1 MPHVVLN
8 TSSPLRELIDEL
20 EPFVV
25 READT
30 VWRLRD
36 TYLSKGGQHAL
47 AECLVVIAG
56 RPRRFFVHL
65 AQRTHDAAVVVRL
78 YASPPVEPLP
88 SVKRMIALLAEAV
101 ECSHPDVEIAH
112 STIREAFSDRYRHQP
127 DPQRT
132 GWDPLLSL
140 DALGGRVEWEVLYG
154 RAGEIEIEI
163 GSGKGSYLIAA
174 AAERLDVN
182 FLSIERARPYAEHL
196 RDRVSRHDL
205 RNVRIVRADAG
216 RFLAECIVPGSVRVL
231 HIYFPDPW
239 PKKRHRKRRLVSP
252 DFVAAAAQAL
262 EPGGEIRFV
271 TDHAKYFANATAT
284 FEANADLTAAP
295 VIEAEMT
302 DLSNYE
308 QKYRAQGRPI
318 HRARYQRVTPP

>member
-1 MPHVVLN
+1 MPHVVLH

-56 RPRRFFVHL
+56 RPQRFFVHL
-65 AQRTHDAAVVVRL
+65 AQRTHDAAVIVRL

-101 ECSHPDVEIAH
+101 ERAHPDVEIAH
-112 STIREAFSDRYRHQP
+112 STIREAFSDRYRYQP

-140 DALGGRVEWEVLYG
+140 EALGGRIRWEAIYG
-154 RAGEIEIEI
+154 RPGGVEIEI
-163 GSGKGSYLIAA
+163 GSGKGSFLVAA
-174 AAERLDVN
+174 AAERSDVN

-196 RDRVSRHDL
+196 RDRVGRHDL
-205 RNVRIVRADAG
+205 RNIRIVRADAG
-216 RFLAECIVPGSVRVL
+216 RFLSEYLLSRSLAQEATPQAAIDHSGFRGCGSSGTRARRGDSVR
-231 HIYFPDPW
+231 
-239 PKKRHRKRRLVSP
+239 HRSR
-252 DFVAAAAQAL
+252 
-262 EPGGEIRFV
+262 
-271 TDHAKYFANATAT
+271 
-284 FEANADLTAAP
+284 
-295 VIEAEMT
+295 
-302 DLSNYE
+302 
-308 QKYRAQGRPI
+308 
-318 HRARYQRVTPP
+318 